1 MSASIYDVAKTVSE
15 SAEFASYTDEKKAVV
30 NAILNGNEL
39 PTA

>member
-15 SAEFASYTDEKKAVV
+15 SAEFASYTDEQKAVV
-30 NAILNGNEL
+30 NAILNGSEL